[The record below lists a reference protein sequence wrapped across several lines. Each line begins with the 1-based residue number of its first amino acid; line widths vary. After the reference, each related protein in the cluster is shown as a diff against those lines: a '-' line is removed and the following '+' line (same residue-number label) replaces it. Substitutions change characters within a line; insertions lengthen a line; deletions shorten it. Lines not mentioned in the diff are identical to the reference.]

1 MAGNAYFW
9 GFVSLQ
15 YAMPSLFLLL
25 ITSFLA
31 TAPASL
37 ERLSATVTTRQVQ
50 QGKSVTVRG
59 EVFYQRN
66 GNMVTHFTFPREV
79 VILANKLGET
89 RIYDPRRNAVIRYQ
103 SEAFSTQTTQL
114 AFFLNGTTSDMGL
127 IGLGFVQDKT
137 TNEGKLLVTEWRL
150 KTPGKK
156 NPVQRVKIVYD
167 RANPIYMHYAD
178 GAGKVIRKV
187 FYYGYQPI
195 EGRPFPA
202 TTTEIVYQNRDSTV
216 SKTVYADFK
225 LNQAATSPYFEY
237 TIPANAKIDR

>member
-1 MAGNAYFW
+1 MKI
-9 GFVSLQ
+9 VLSLLIGS
-15 YAMPSLFLLL
+15 SLF
-25 ITSFLA
+25 ISPQA
-31 TAPASL
+31 I

-59 EVFYQRN
+59 EVFYQQN

-89 RIYDPRRNAVIRYQ
+89 RIYDPRRNTVIRTQ
-103 SEAFSTQTTQL
+103 NEAFSTQTTQL

-127 IGLGFVQDKT
+127 IQLGFVQDKT
-137 TNEGKLLVTEWRL
+137 SNTGKLLVVEWRL
-150 KTPGKK
+150 KTPDKK

-178 GAGKVIRKV
+178 GAGKLIRKV

-202 TTTEIVYQNRDSTV
+202 TTTEIVYQERDSTV
-216 SKTVYADFK
+216 SKTVYADFR
-225 LNQAATSPYFEY
+225 LNGAATSPYFEY
-237 TIPANAKIDR
+237 TIPASAKTDR

>member
-1 MAGNAYFW
+1 MKS
-9 GFVSLQ
+9 VLSLLL
-15 YAMPSLFLLL
+15 SSCLFLSPQT
-25 ITSFLA
+25 I
-31 TAPASL
+31 

-59 EVFYQRN
+59 EVFYQQN

-89 RIYDPRRNAVIRYQ
+89 RIYDPRQNTVIRTQ
-103 SEAFSTQTTQL
+103 NEAFSTQTTQL

-127 IGLGFVQDKT
+127 IQLGFVQDKT
-137 TNEGKLLVTEWRL
+137 NNTGKLLVTEWRL
-150 KTPGKK
+150 KTPDKK
-156 NPVQRVKIVYD
+156 SPIQRVKIVYD

-178 GAGKVIRKV
+178 GAGKLIRKV

-202 TTTEIVYQNRDSTV
+202 TTTEIVYQERDSTV
-216 SKTVYADFK
+216 SKTVYADFR
-225 LNQAATSPYFEY
+225 LNGAATSPYFEY
-237 TIPANAKIDR
+237 TIPASAKVDR